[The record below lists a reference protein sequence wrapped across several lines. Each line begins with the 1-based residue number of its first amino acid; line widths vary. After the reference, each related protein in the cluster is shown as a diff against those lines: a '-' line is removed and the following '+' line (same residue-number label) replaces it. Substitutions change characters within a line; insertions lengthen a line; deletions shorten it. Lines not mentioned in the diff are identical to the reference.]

1 MQINK
6 NKQIGS
12 SMYVTMLLIMML
24 IFGAVTVMKLW
35 APYFDD
41 MAVDTALKNL
51 AEEPNTRSMG
61 PKEIRATINKRLQV
75 NSVQLDKEEII
86 IKKEDGEILIDI
98 IYERRIP
105 MYGNIDAMLK
115 FQHNVTLK
123 AKG

>member
-1 MQINK
+1 MRVNK
-6 NKQIGS
+6 KKQIGS

-24 IFGAVTVMKLW
+24 IFAAVTVMKLW

-41 MAVDTALKNL
+41 MAVKTALKNL
-51 AEEPNTRSMG
+51 SEEPSTRTMG
-61 PKEIRATINKRLQV
+61 PKEIRSTLNKRLQV

-86 IKKEDGEILIDI
+86 IKKEDGEIMIDI

-105 MYGNIDAMLK
+105 MYGNIDAILK
-115 FQHNVTLK
+115 FQHNANVK